1 MQPPTLRDVYEAR
14 RTIAPYLARTPLQYS
29 AGLSRLFDAE
39 VYLKHEEHHPLGAFK
54 VRGGINL
61 LAHMSEEER
70 GRGLITASTGNH
82 GQSIAN
88 ACRIF
93 GARALIVLPAK
104 DPNPLKAAAMESLGA
119 ELVFHGDN
127 FDEAK
132 THCDRLA
139 AEEGYYYVHPAN
151 EPLLIAGVATQALE
165 IIEDLPDVEVLYLP
179 MGGGSGVSGACV
191 VASAVAPEIK
201 VRAVQSEGA
210 PAGYLSWKQ
219 GELAQAPM
227 NTFAEGIATM
237 SGYELPQQII
247 RHSLDD
253 FVLVSD
259 DEIRQAVGLLIEK
272 AHTLAEGAGAA
283 ATAGA
288 YKQRESLAGKKVS
301 ITVSGANT
309 TAAQLITALET
320 YAGMQQ

>member
-1 MQPPTLRDVYEAR
+1 MRPPTLRDVYEAR
-14 RTIAPYLARTPLQYS
+14 KTIAPYLARTPLQYS

-54 VRGGINL
+54 ARGGINL
-61 LAHMSEEER
+61 LAHMTEEER
-70 GRGLITASTGNH
+70 SRGLITASTGNH

-93 GARALIVLPAK
+93 GARALIALPQR
-104 DPNPLKAAAMESLGA
+104 DPNPLKVAAMEALGA
-119 ELVFHGDN
+119 ELVFHGEN

-132 THCDRLA
+132 AYSERLA
-139 AEEGYYYVHPAN
+139 AEEGYRYVHPAN

-179 MGGGSGVSGACV
+179 LGGGSGVAGACV
-191 VASAVAPEIK
+191 VASAVAPDIR

-210 PAGYLSWKQ
+210 PAGYLSWQ
-219 GELAQAPM
+219 RGEMAFAPM

-237 SGYELPQQII
+237 SGNELPQQII
-247 RHSLDD
+247 RHTLDD

-272 AHTLAEGAGAA
+272 AHTMAEGAGAA

-288 YKQRESLAGKKVS
+288 YKQRASLTGRKVS
-301 ITVSGANT
+301 ITVSGGNT
-309 TAAQLITALET
+309 TTAQLIDALET
-320 YAGMQQ
+320 YARMGE